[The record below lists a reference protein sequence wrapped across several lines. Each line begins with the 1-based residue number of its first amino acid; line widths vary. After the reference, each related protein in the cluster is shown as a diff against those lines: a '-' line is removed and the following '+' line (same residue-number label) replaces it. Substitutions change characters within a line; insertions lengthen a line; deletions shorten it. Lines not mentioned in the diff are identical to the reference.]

1 MRIGNRYT
9 IIGPTSLARFPLG
22 VQPVGMKKA
31 VIKPQAMNA
40 PIFGMTIPAMKP
52 PYRCIRSCIRD
63 TSSGGIVLLSF
74 KAYVITRACSF
85 RSSLTCRAGKP
96 DERRDVG
103 DHLRAG
109 RHDLDRVLSRHR
121 RRPAGAKRP
130 PAPRRIGEPAWTA
143 KEGGDCPLLQGFSR
157 PAGGLLRATGGN
169 WRMNRSGVADGSG
182 QECGQLAA
190 KCSFASPGLIG

>member
-1 MRIGNRYT
+1 MRIGNRHT
-9 IIGPTSLARFPLG
+9 IIGPTSLARSSLG

-31 VIKPQAMNA
+31 VSKPQAMNA

-109 RHDLDRVLSRHR
+109 GHQPDRVLSRHR

-130 PAPRRIGEPAWTA
+130 PAPHRIGAPDWTA
-143 KEGGDCPLLQGFSR
+143 KKEGTGPSFKGFHD
-157 PAGGLLRATGGN
+157 PTAVC
-169 WRMNRSGVADGSG
+169 SGRLGA
-182 QECGQLAA
+182 
-190 KCSFASPGLIG
+190 